1 MKEKAFVSVIVYIY
15 NNSDNICH
23 LLSSLDTYLNSFF
36 EDFEIICVNDASTD
50 ESLTEVKRCCSALNR
65 DITMVNLA
73 WKHGCDRGIISG
85 IDLSIGDFIV
95 EIEAGKI
102 DYDFSLISTLYIE
115 ASTGFDIVSAER
127 TEIPGFSD
135 RLFYVI
141 FNRLS
146 YLPFELNQE
155 MIRIIS
161 RRTANSLLSMNE
173 RVVSRDI
180 LYGFTGFPR
189 KSITYIP
196 VSDRKVKNRPFR
208 EKLSIA
214 IETIISYSNIGP
226 NLSIIIAAVFLIFS
240 FLLGI
245 YALIVYFTWKEVVP
259 GWTSTALFLSIGFT
273 GIFLVL
279 GIQGR
284 YISSLLLDIKQRPR
298 YIVRSIDRYKNR

>member
-1 MKEKAFVSVIVYIY
+1 MKEKAFVSVIVYID
-15 NNSDNICH
+15 NNSGTIGSH
-23 LLSSLDTYLNSFF
+23 LSSLDTYLNSFF
-36 EDFEIICVNDASTD
+36 ENYEIICVNDASTD
-50 ESLTEVKRCCSALNR
+50 ESLIKIKQCCTSLNR
-65 DITMVNLA
+65 DITVINLA

-95 EIEAGKI
+95 EIEVSKI
-102 DYDFSLISTLYIE
+102 DFDFSLIGTLYTE
-115 ASTGFDIVSAER
+115 ATTGFDIVSAER
-127 TEIPGFSD
+127 TEIPSFFD

-141 FNRLS
+141 FNKLS
-146 YLPFELNQE
+146 YIPFELNQE

-161 RRTANSLLSMNE
+161 RRSANSLLSMNE

-189 KSITYIP
+189 KNITYTP
-196 VSDRKVKNRPFR
+196 VPDKKVKNRHFR

-240 FLLGI
+240 LLLSI
-245 YALIVYFTWKEVVP
+245 YALIVFFTWKEVVP

-284 YISSLLLDIKQRPR
+284 YISSLLIDVKQRPR
-298 YIVRSIDRYKNR
+298 YIVRSIDRYKK